1 MHKLF
6 RSGFIGYKKKYVK
19 SDLIAALVVTAI
31 AIPQSLGFAVIAGL
45 PPVMGLY
52 SALFAPIVFGVLAHT
67 KRLVIGA
74 DSATAALVAA
84 GALSVAQAGSP
95 EYANAVGV
103 LGLLTA
109 AVLLLM
115 GLFKL
120 GFLADLISRP
130 VLVGFLGGVGVQLM
144 VNNLPEMLGIS
155 ASGSILQRLTT
166 LVQQLPALNG
176 MDMTI
181 AVLVV
186 GLVLITRKT
195 RLPGELLALIAA
207 MAFTLAFHVGDF
219 GVRVVGALPQG
230 LPSLVHPSLALGD
243 IVTLFPAALAMAMVI
258 LAQSSAVI
266 RHHAGEHDDKIRINQ
281 DLMALGAANAT
292 SALTHG
298 FAVNGSPPRSMAADL
313 AGGRSP
319 LVNVIMS
326 LLIGL
331 VLLFGGE
338 LFKFMPSAA
347 LAAIV
352 FVIGLRLIRVTEL
365 RHLWE
370 LYRIEFFVAMVALG
384 GTALFGVRQGVLI
397 AVIVSLME
405 RLSRQYRPKDAILLR
420 DGELSDWAVERL
432 DSHHRHT
439 SRPDGLLVYSFDG
452 ALFFENVAY
461 FVARVK
467 RAIEGAKHP
476 VNYVVVDAGAID
488 SIDYTAVQTLNVLYR
503 QLSTDGIKLGFAH
516 VPPNLYTQLDE
527 FGVVDLVGA
536 ENIFPTLNAAIKAYP
551 DSRRSSI
558 DMIKRLDLP
567 KNSYVVIGG
576 AVLEALNLR
585 QTHDVDIIVSDE
597 VYRRFRDKER
607 WQEYVQDN
615 GKKILSHNGYNL
627 MHTWMSKNLK
637 RLQKTQQMIEGI
649 PMMSID
655 ELIDA
660 KRRLGR
666 RKDTEDIVLLTEHQ
680 ARHT

>member
-6 RSGFIGYKKKYVK
+6 RWGFTGYKKKYVK
-19 SDLIAALVVTAI
+19 SDLMAALVVTAI

-52 SALFAPIVFGVLAHT
+52 SALFAPIVFGVLAHS

-84 GALSVAQAGSP
+84 GALSIAQAGTP
-95 EYANAVGV
+95 EYANAVGL

-115 GLFKL
+115 GLFRL

-130 VLVGFLGGVGVQLM
+130 VLIGFLGGVGVQLM
-144 VNNLPEMLGIS
+144 ITNLPEMLGIS

-166 LVQQLPALNG
+166 LVQQLSAMNG

-195 RLPGELLALIAA
+195 RLPGELLGLMAAIAFAL
-207 MAFTLAFHVGDF
+207 LFHTSEF

-230 LPSLVHPSLALGD
+230 LPTLVHPHLVLGD

-266 RHHAGEHDDKIRINQ
+266 RHHAGEHDEKVRINQ
-281 DLMALGAANAT
+281 DLLALGFANAT

-298 FAVNGSPPRSMAADL
+298 FAVNGSPPRSMAADI
-313 AGGRSP
+313 AGGRSQ
-319 LVNVIMS
+319 LVNIMMS
-326 LLIGL
+326 VLIGI

-338 LFKFMPSAA
+338 LFTFMPSAA

-352 FVIGLRLIRVTEL
+352 FVIGLRLIRVAEL

-370 LYRIEFFVAMVALG
+370 TYRIEFFVAMVALG

-420 DGELSDWAVERL
+420 DGELSDWAAERL
-432 DSHHRHT
+432 DPHHRHT

-452 ALFFENVAY
+452 ALFFENVTY

-467 RAIEGAKHP
+467 RAIERAKYR

-488 SIDYTAVQTLNVLYR
+488 NIDYTAVQSLNMLYR
-503 QLSTDGIKLGFAH
+503 QLSIDGIKLGFAH
-516 VPPNLYTQLDE
+516 VPPNLFKQLE
-527 FGVVDLVGA
+527 AFGVVDLVGA
-536 ENIFPTLNAAIKAYP
+536 DNIFSTLNAAIKAYP

-558 DMIKRLDLP
+558 DMIKRLKLP
-567 KNSYVVIGG
+567 KGSYVVIGG
-576 AVLEALNLR
+576 AVLEALHLR

-597 VYRRFRDKER
+597 VYREYRDTHH
-607 WQEYVQDN
+607 WQEYVQDS

-627 MHTWMSKNLK
+627 MRTWMSKSLK
-637 RLQKTQQMIEGI
+637 RLQKTQQMIEGV
-649 PMMSID
+649 PMMSVD

-666 RKDTEDIVLLTEHQ
+666 KKDTEDIALLAEHQ
-680 ARHT
+680 RRH

>member
-219 GVRVVGALPQG
+219 GVRVVGALPQE
-230 LPSLVHPSLALGD
+230 VH
-243 IVTLFPAALAMAMVI
+243 
-258 LAQSSAVI
+258 
-266 RHHAGEHDDKIRINQ
+266 
-281 DLMALGAANAT
+281 
-292 SALTHG
+292 
-298 FAVNGSPPRSMAADL
+298 
-313 AGGRSP
+313 
-319 LVNVIMS
+319 
-326 LLIGL
+326 
-331 VLLFGGE
+331 
-338 LFKFMPSAA
+338 
-347 LAAIV
+347 
-352 FVIGLRLIRVTEL
+352 
-365 RHLWE
+365 
-370 LYRIEFFVAMVALG
+370 
-384 GTALFGVRQGVLI
+384 
-397 AVIVSLME
+397 
-405 RLSRQYRPKDAILLR
+405 
-420 DGELSDWAVERL
+420 
-432 DSHHRHT
+432 
-439 SRPDGLLVYSFDG
+439 
-452 ALFFENVAY
+452 
-461 FVARVK
+461 
-467 RAIEGAKHP
+467 
-476 VNYVVVDAGAID
+476 
-488 SIDYTAVQTLNVLYR
+488 
-503 QLSTDGIKLGFAH
+503 
-516 VPPNLYTQLDE
+516 
-527 FGVVDLVGA
+527 
-536 ENIFPTLNAAIKAYP
+536 
-551 DSRRSSI
+551 
-558 DMIKRLDLP
+558 
-567 KNSYVVIGG
+567 
-576 AVLEALNLR
+576 
-585 QTHDVDIIVSDE
+585 
-597 VYRRFRDKER
+597 
-607 WQEYVQDN
+607 
-615 GKKILSHNGYNL
+615 
-627 MHTWMSKNLK
+627 
-637 RLQKTQQMIEGI
+637 
-649 PMMSID
+649 
-655 ELIDA
+655 
-660 KRRLGR
+660 
-666 RKDTEDIVLLTEHQ
+666 
-680 ARHT
+680 